1 MSTQAT
7 ETILAID
14 FSLDRLDVSLRASDG
29 RQVWSHQAYSNN
41 WPGFQALKAEVLAS
55 LAHQASPGLTVAG
68 ESTGLL
74 WWHLYYQIAHDPD
87 FAPYEPQLVL
97 LNPAHV
103 KHFRQALPERD
114 KTDRHDPDLIERYY
128 RTHGCDHPYQF
139 QDRYLPLRA
148 LSRAYC
154 RLIHTLAAQKAYF
167 LAGLYLVASEYQR
180 REPFSDPFGVTSGH
194 VLTAYPDLTALATLP
209 TDDLVAQ
216 LRTWSRNTLP
226 QPAENARKL
235 QAVARDSYPCPAELG
250 ETVHAILHLTLEQ
263 IRLLEDHQETYA
275 QLIER
280 TLADLP
286 EADLA
291 LAQPGLGPILVAG
304 CLSEIQATDRF
315 TTGLKYDPQL
325 KRLRPR
331 TYRDGQAA
339 VANLAGLWWPKR
351 DSGRFEADDRHLARE
366 RNPYLRFWFV
376 QAAHT
381 LQRYDPAYAA
391 YYQRKFKETTRH
403 PQKRALILT
412 ARKAVRLIFA
422 LLHKG
427 QQMCREEGLLT

>member
-1 MSTQAT
+1 MSTPVT

-14 FSLDRLDVSLRASDG
+14 FSLDRLDVSLRDG
-29 RQVWSHQAYSNN
+29 GGERVWPHRDYVNN
-41 WPGFQALKAEVLAS
+41 WPGFQALKTAL
-55 LAHQASPGLTVAG
+55 LAHLSQQAAPHLTVAG

-87 FAPYEPQLVL
+87 FGPYEPQLVL

-114 KTDRHDPDLIERYY
+114 KSDRHDPELIERYY
-128 RTHGCDHPYQF
+128 RTHGCDHAYQF

-148 LSRAYC
+148 LTRAYC
-154 RLIHTLAAQKAYF
+154 RLIHSLAAQKAYF
-167 LAGLYLVASEYQR
+167 LALLYLVASEYQR
-180 REPFSDPFGVTSGH
+180 REPFSDPFGVTSGQ
-194 VLTAYPDLTALATLP
+194 VLTSYPDITVLATLP
-209 TDDLVAQ
+209 LDDLVAQ
-216 LRTWSRNTLP
+216 LRLFSRNTLP
-226 QPAENARKL
+226 DPADNARKL
-235 QAVARDSYPCPAELG
+235 QAVAHDSYPCPSALR
-250 ETVHAILHLTLEQ
+250 ETVQTLLELTLQQ
-263 IRLLEDHQETYA
+263 IRCLEDHKARYV

-304 CLSEIQATDRF
+304 LLSEIQETGRF
-315 TTGLKYDPQL
+315 ITGAKYDQRL

-351 DSGRFEADDRHLARE
+351 DSGRFQAEDRSLARE

-381 LQRYDPAYAA
+381 LQRYDPLYAA
-391 YYQRKFKETTRH
+391 YYQRKFKETPRH
-403 PQKRALILT
+403 PHKRALILT
-412 ARKAVRLIFA
+412 ARKSVRLVFA

-427 QQMCREEGLLT
+427 QQTRLKEVSPT

>member
-1 MSTQAT
+1 MSTPVT

-14 FSLDRLDVSLRASDG
+14 FSLDRLDVSLRDG
-29 RQVWSHQAYSNN
+29 GGERVWPHRDYVNN
-41 WPGFQALKAEVLAS
+41 WPGFQALKTAL
-55 LAHQASPGLTVAG
+55 LAHLTPQAAPRLTVAG

-114 KTDRHDPDLIERYY
+114 KTDRHDPELIERYY
-128 RTHGCDHPYQF
+128 RTHGCDHAYQF
-139 QDRYLPLRA
+139 QDRYLPLRT

-154 RLIHTLAAQKAYF
+154 RLIHSLAAQKAYF
-167 LAGLYLVASEYQR
+167 LAMLYLVASEYQR
-180 REPFSDPFGVTSGH
+180 QEPFSDLFGVTSGQ
-194 VLTAYPDLTALATLP
+194 VLTSYPDLTALASLP
-209 TDDLVAQ
+209 TEELVAQ
-216 LRTWSRNTLP
+216 LRTWSRNNLP
-226 QPAENARKL
+226 HPADNAAKL
-235 QAVARDSYPCPAELG
+235 QAVARESYPCPAELRQ
-250 ETVHAILHLTLEQ
+250 TVHASLQLSLEQ
-263 IRLLEDHQETYA
+263 IRLLEDHQKAYT

-280 TLADLP
+280 SLADLP
-286 EADLA
+286 EAELA

-304 CLSEIQATDRF
+304 LLSEIQDTRRF
-315 TTGLKYDPQL
+315 TTGLKYDQRS

-351 DSGRFEADDRHLARE
+351 DSGRFQADDRSLARE

-381 LQRYDPAYAA
+381 LQRYDPVYTA
-391 YYQRKFKETTRH
+391 YYQRKFKETPRH

-412 ARKAVRLIFA
+412 ARKSVRLIFA

-427 QQMCREEGLLT
+427 QQTRLKEDPRT

>member
-1 MSTQAT
+1 MSTQVS
-7 ETILAID
+7 ETILAVD
-14 FSLDRLDVSLRASDG
+14 FSLDRLDVRLRASDG
-29 RQVWSHQAYSNN
+29 TPVWPHREYANN
-41 WPGFQALKAEVLAS
+41 WPGFQRLKSELLAS
-55 LAHQASPGLTVAG
+55 LAEQTNGHLTVAG

-74 WWHLYYQIAHDPD
+74 WWHLYYQIAHDPE
-87 FAPYEPQLVL
+87 FAAYEPQLVL

-114 KTDRHDPDLIERYY
+114 KSDRDDPELIERYY
-128 RTHGCDHPYQF
+128 RTQGCEHPYQF
-139 QDRYLPLRA
+139 QERYLPLRS

-167 LAGLYLVASEYQR
+167 LAGLYLTASEYQR
-180 REPFSDPFGVTSGH
+180 LEPFSDPFGVTSGQ
-194 VLTAYPDLTALATLP
+194 VLSSYPDLAALAAVP
-209 TDDLVAQ
+209 TETLVAQ
-216 LRTWSRNTLP
+216 LRAFARNTLP
-226 QPAENARKL
+226 SPADNACKL
-235 QAVARDSYPCPAELG
+235 QAVARDSYPCPSALRQ
-250 ETVHAILHLTLEQ
+250 TVHALLELTLQQ
-263 IRLLEDHQETYA
+263 IRLLEDHKDRYA
-275 QLIER
+275 HLIER
-280 TLADLP
+280 SLADLP
-286 EADLA
+286 EAELA
-291 LAQPGLGPILVAG
+291 LAHPGLGPILVAG
-304 CLSEIQATDRF
+304 FLSEIQATDRF
-315 TTGLKYDPQL
+315 ITGLKYDPHL

-351 DSGRFEADDRHLARE
+351 DSGRFQADDRSLARE

>member
-1 MSTQAT
+1 MSTQVT

-14 FSLDRLDVSLRASDG
+14 FSLDRLDVSLRAG
-29 RQVWSHQAYSNN
+29 EGQPVWPHRDYANN
-41 WPGFQALKAEVLAS
+41 WPGFQALKTDVLAS
-55 LAHQASPGLTVAG
+55 LAHQASPHLTVAG

-114 KTDRHDPDLIERYY
+114 KTDRHDPELIERYY
-128 RTHGCDHPYQF
+128 RTHGCEHPYQF
-139 QDRYLPLRA
+139 PDRYLSLRT
-148 LSRAYC
+148 LTRAYC

-180 REPFSDPFGVTSGH
+180 REPFSDPFGVTSGQ
-194 VLTAYPDLTALATLP
+194 VLTSYPDLTALAGLP

-216 LRTWSRNTLP
+216 LRRFSRNTLP
-226 QPAENARKL
+226 DPTNNARKL
-235 QAVARDSYPCPAELG
+235 QAVARDSYPCPSELA
-250 ETVHAILHLTLEQ
+250 ETVHTSLHLTLQQ
-263 IRLLEDHQETYA
+263 IRLLEDHQAAYA
-275 QLIER
+275 HLIER
-280 TLADLP
+280 SLADLP
-286 EADLA
+286 ETQLA

-304 CLSEIQATDRF
+304 LLSEIQGTRRF
-315 TTGLKYDPQL
+315 TTGLKYDRRL

-351 DSGRFEADDRHLARE
+351 DSGRFQADDRHLARE

-381 LQRYDPAYAA
+381 LQRYDPAYSA

-412 ARKAVRLIFA
+412 ARKSVRLVFA

-427 QQMCREEGLLT
+427 QQMRQKEDART